1 MVQVEFTKE
10 EIGERGIL
18 NATELWFTTI
28 LYLRSKGLSIEEW
41 ADFVG
46 QQYAPGWEELKGKG
60 ALAVMGEAV
69 INWISCGAELISF
82 TGDENR
88 AEAVLE
94 WPPEGYT
101 GVPFEEA
108 QKINTV
114 FILITRQVNLKCAWE
129 SAGRQFRL
137 SFFQS

>member
-10 EIGERGIL
+10 EIGEHGIV
-18 NATELWFTTI
+18 NATMVWFTTI
-28 LYLRSKGLSIEEW
+28 LYLRSKGLSVEEW

-60 ALAVMGEAV
+60 AQAVMREAV
-69 INWISCGAELISF
+69 INWISCGAKLISF
-82 TGDENR
+82 VGDENR

-101 GVPFEEA
+101 GIPFEEA

-114 FILITRQVNLKCAWE
+114 FIPITRQVDLKCAWE
-129 SAGRQFRL
+129 NAGRQFRL
-137 SFFQS
+137 TFFQS